1 MFRANDSHL
10 QWGLFDTFQELPEKL
25 RRRLETS
32 WADAFYRQVFCRI
45 DEAPFAVLYVDE
57 PSRPNASINV
67 LMGAEILKAGY
78 GWSDEE
84 MYDAIQFNLQV
95 RYALGLRDMIT
106 VPFELRTVYNF
117 RQRVSQHMQETGE
130 NLVEQVFVQ
139 VTDQQLAA
147 LKLKT
152 GQQRMDS
159 VQVTSNIRQ
168 MSRLHL
174 LVEVVQRVWRM
185 LSERDQAAY
194 AARFE
199 PYQQGTAGQYCY
211 RVKNDQ
217 VPGHLE
223 EVGHLMHQLVGEL
236 EACYAD
242 QPTYRV
248 LQRVFD
254 EHFALVESTDE
265 GPGGERVRAKAGE
278 ELSASS
284 LQSPDDWEATYRE
297 KHGQGHR
304 GYVANLT
311 ETCDPG
317 NEVQLITQVQVA
329 PNTQDDEQLAVEA
342 VPGLKAR
349 TDLEE
354 LWTDGGYNG
363 PAAEA
368 AFRENQIEHMPTNV
382 RGGHGAPERLGLD
395 TFGWE
400 TDEMGHPVAV
410 TCPGG
415 QRVQV
420 RGGRKR
426 DHFLADFEEMRC
438 QTCVLRGQC
447 PTQSVKRRAK
457 RVLRVQTRAVQVARL
472 RQRVAQT
479 RGRGKNRRAAV
490 ESTVRSVTHPF
501 GGQSGKLPVRGQ
513 IRVTQ
518 VVICS
523 ALMVNVRRI
532 WRHER
537 AVAAKRAQE
546 MLSFLFSRWQSLRSW
561 FHRPLVRRFP
571 GLASTSVQIR
581 VLSGES

>member
-45 DEAPFAVLYVDE
+45 DETPFAILYADE

-67 LMGAEILKAGY
+67 LLGAEILKAGY

-84 MYDAIQFNLQV
+84 LYDAIQFNLQV
-95 RYALGLRDMIT
+95 RYALGLRDMTT

-117 RQRVSQHMQETGE
+117 RQRVSHHMQETGE
-130 NLVEQVFVQ
+130 NLLDQVFVQ

-159 VQVTSNIRQ
+159 VQVASNIRQ

-185 LSERDQAAY
+185 LDEPDQEYY
-194 AARFE
+194 AALFE

-211 RVKNDQ
+211 RVKGNE
-217 VPGHLE
+217 VPAHLE
-223 EVGHLMHQLVGEL
+223 EIGQVMHRLVGDL
-236 EACYAD
+236 AARYAD
-242 QPTYRV
+242 QPAYQV
-248 LQRVFD
+248 LQRAFD
-254 EHFALVESTDE
+254 EHFTPVE
-265 GPGGERVRAKAGE
+265 GPGEGSGSEQVRVKAGA

-311 ETCDPG
+311 ETCDVG

-342 VPGLKAR
+342 VADLKAR

-368 AFRENQIEHMPTNV
+368 VLRANQVEHIPTNV
-382 RGGHGAPERLGLD
+382 RGGHSGPERMGLEAFVW
-395 TFGWE
+395 T
-400 TDEMGHPVAV
+400 TDETGNPVAAN
-410 TCPGG
+410 CPGG
-415 QRVQV
+415 QRVEV
-420 RGGRKR
+420 RAGRKR
-426 DHFLADFEEMRC
+426 GRFLADFDEMAC
-438 QTCVLRGQC
+438 ETCVLRDQC

-457 RVLRVQTRAVQVARL
+457 RVLRTRARAVQVAQL

-490 ESTVRSVTHPF
+490 ESTVRSVMHPF
-501 GGQSGKLPVRGQ
+501 GGQTGKLPVRGQ

-523 ALMVNVRRI
+523 ALMVNLRRI
-532 WRHER
+532 WRHEQ
-537 AVAAKRAQE
+537 ALAAKKGQE
-546 MLSFLFSRWQSLRSW
+546 SLSFLSSCWQSLRSW
-561 FHRPLVRRFP
+561 FHRWHARRFP
-571 GLASTSVQIR
+571 GLAPTSAQV
-581 VLSGES
+581 